1 MSSRKVGGGVLKRGG
16 KGGREEVLTLEVAKR
31 IAEMV
36 RRLPDA
42 GVPVTWKNIE
52 AHVAKRFQITPKR
65 NVLSQKEW
73 DGKRLIWQAYDD
85 ATNTEKRLQRQTTSK
100 YASSSRA
107 ALRARITEL
116 EAEIIRLQTELD
128 ATRERQYDEL
138 CVLWT
143 RNTPLQKLLED
154 QPEAE

>member
-1 MSSRKVGGGVLKRGG
+1 MSSQETANGTR
-16 KGGREEVLTLEVAKR
+16 KGGRKEILTLELAKK
-31 IAEMV
+31 IAAMI

-42 GVPVTWKNIE
+42 EVPVTWMNIE

-65 NVLSQKEW
+65 NVLATKKW
-73 DGKRLIWQAYDD
+73 GGRRLIWEAYDE
-85 ATNTEKRLQRQTTSK
+85 ATQVEKRLGRQTTSK
-100 YASSSRA
+100 YADSSRA

-116 EAEIIRLQTELD
+116 EAKNISLQTELD

-143 RNTPLQKLLED
+143 RNTPLSKLLDD
-154 QPEAE
+154 QQPVNES